1 MHHHHQ
7 AQKSQERLKEEA
19 ETVRHCETLGLQ
31 MTSSSITEVNK
42 GKLKA
47 AFRRL
52 ALTLHP
58 DKRENCPLAKEQFI
72 RVKEA
77 YDYLLPKCSGGEGPE
92 SGRTRERGRGGG
104 PRDSQAQWQQQKQE
118 EKYSC
123 FENSPKPKPPTS
135 MPMPM
140 PPPPP
145 KPEKPKKEEGEK
157 KFSES
162 SEQPAAASRFKL
174 YLGFS
179 EFCKGITVMVLLKR
193 KKQQQQQE
201 NLLNF
206 ENNYYEAETKFFEV
220 RVPAGA
226 SPGDTF
232 FGYPIIFEKDNKS
245 SSSSNVSAD
254 PAVQFELAD
263 LPGQQHFHRDPTL
276 PGHLHT
282 TVEVSAADWA
292 DLEADRRKYLLLKV
306 PTIERGGGGGGE
318 GDDTKHITHLLM
330 KSPASLKL
338 EKEFRLPG
346 RGLPITTTGSSLR
359 GDLIVTIAVVP
370 EVGQLKRK
378 QQQQQLWYLEE
389 SPQQQQRQQ
398 LQRRHQELFE
408 VFQSYQPKQQEKK
421 EKKEKEK
428 EKEKEEE
435 SKDSPSKLSDKLSS
449 DQLTKTKFSA
459 EDLEKRTFF
468 SDGGDSASSSSS
480 EQQTMSRLL
489 GSFSTL
495 FK

>member
-31 MTSSSITEVNK
+31 MTSDSSITEVNK
-42 GKLKA
+42 GELKA

-77 YDYLLPKCSGGEGPE
+77 YDYLLPKCSGGGGESGGE

-104 PRDSQAQWQQQKQE
+104 PRDSPAQRQHK

-145 KPEKPKKEEGEK
+145 KPEKPKKEGEK
-157 KFSES
+157 EFSE
-162 SEQPAAASRFKL
+162 PASRFKL

-179 EFCKGITVMVLLKR
+179 EFCKGITVMVPLKL
-193 KKQQQQQE
+193 KKQPQQQQE

-245 SSSSNVSAD
+245 SSSSNVPAD

-263 LPGQQHFHRDPTL
+263 LPGQQQFHRDPTL

-306 PTIERGGGGGGE
+306 PTIERGGGEGG

-346 RGLPITTTGSSLR
+346 RGLPVITTTGQSSLR

-389 SPQQQQRQQ
+389 SPQQKQRQQ
-398 LQRRHQELFE
+398 LQQRHQELFE
-408 VFQSYQPKQQEKK
+408 VFQSYQPKQQQEK
-421 EKKEKEK
+421 
-428 EKEKEEE
+428 KEKEEE
-435 SKDSPSKLSDKLSS
+435 SKDSPSKLSDKLS

-459 EDLEKRTFF
+459 KDFEKRTFF
-468 SDGGDSASSSSS
+468 SDGGDSASSSSG
-480 EQQTMSRLL
+480 QQTMSRLL